1 MSLHPVHPSVQSQ
14 SMLTLPFKC
23 RKSTDSFSQTIALM
37 VLKFHMKPD
46 LTAGLQNDKIQL
58 GQKFKMAA
66 ITKITKTNKINF
78 YLQNLSVYLAE
89 ILYGALVRL
98 WFSEFLKWRK
108 SVAEIGHS
116 DLLPIVRLNL
126 QNCHYSKK
134 C

>member
-1 MSLHPVHPSVQSQ
+1 
-14 SMLTLPFKC
+14 
-23 RKSTDSFSQTIALM
+23 M

-46 LTAGLQNDKIQL
+46 QTAGLLNDKIQL

-78 YLQNLSVYLAE
+78 YLQNHLVYLAE

-98 WFSEFLKWRK
+98 WFSELLKWKK

-116 DLLPIVRLNL
+116 DLLPIVRLSF
-126 QNCHYSKK
+126 QNCQYPKK
-134 C
+134 R